1 VAEDKAKKE
10 GAEGKNP
17 EKMSA
22 KAKGKDGKAKDAK
35 GSETKAEGKKAKAV
49 RPKGPA
55 ELELLYKRDCIPA
68 LMEQFKYRNP
78 MQVPKLQKIVVNT
91 CIKEALVDVKV
102 LETAVE
108 EMALITGQ
116 RPCITKARKSIANF
130 KLRQGQSLGARV
142 TLRGRTMYEFMSRL
156 VNVALPRVRDFKG
169 VPAKSFDGAG
179 NYTMGITEQAIFPEI
194 NVDKVSRTT
203 GMNLTFVTSAETDE
217 EGRALLKLMGMPF
230 RNE

>member
-1 VAEDKAKKE
+1 MAEEKVKNE
-10 GAEGKNP
+10 GAEKKAQNKG
-17 EKMSA
+17 SA
-22 KAKGKDGKAKDAK
+22 KAKGKGGSAKEAKGKDAK
-35 GSETKAEGKKAKAV
+35 ADGKKAKAN

-55 ELELLYKRDCIPA
+55 ELELLYRKDCIPA
-68 LMEQFKYRNP
+68 LMEEFKYRNP
-78 MQVPKLQKIVVNT
+78 MQVPKLKKIVVNT
-91 CIKEALVDVKV
+91 CIKDALIDVKV
-102 LETAVE
+102 LENAAQE
-108 EMALITGQ
+108 IAMITGQ

-130 KLRQGQSLGARV
+130 KLRQGQSIGARV

-169 VPAKSFDGAG
+169 VSAKAFDGAG

-217 EGRALLKLMGMPF
+217 EGRMLLKLMGMPF

>member
-1 VAEDKAKKE
+1 MAEENKKQAEVEAGAQAKTK
-10 GAEGKNP
+10 GEGK
-17 EKMSA
+17 KV
-22 KAKGKDGKAKDAK
+22 KGGKDAKAKDA
-35 GSETKAEGKKAKAV
+35 TPEGKKAKSA

-55 ELELLYKRDCIPA
+55 ALEELYKKECVPA
-68 LMEQFKYRNP
+68 LMEQFKYKNP
-78 MQVPKLQKIVVNT
+78 MQVPKLRKIVVNT
-91 CIKEALVDVKV
+91 CIKDALTDVKV
-102 LETAVE
+102 LENAAE
-108 EMALITGQ
+108 EIAMITGQ

-130 KLRQGQSLGARV
+130 KLRQGQSIGARV

-169 VPAKSFDGAG
+169 VPARSFDGAG

-217 EGRALLKLMGMPF
+217 EGKSLLKLMGMPF